1 MTMMFQKLLILLAV
15 TALTTTT
22 TTDAFTIPFAKVI
35 RLTPLFSSVESSPTP
50 LFMETEWSHIE
61 DIRVQ
66 TLQNETMALGDII
79 QCGSSSDGDAPIII
93 SCLSHFGDFNAWEL
107 TQQYMAAIDSG
118 RMANDRYDR
127 YIMRGVVV
135 VVVSERS

>member
-1 MTMMFQKLLILLAV
+1 V
-15 TALTTTT
+15 E
-22 TTDAFTIPFAKVI
+22 DVD
-35 RLTPLFSSVESSPTP
+35 SSSSSSPTP
-50 LFMETEWSHIE
+50 FMETEWSHIE
-61 DIRVQ
+61 YIWVQ

-79 QCGSSSDGDAPIII
+79 QCGASSDGDAPIII

-107 TQQYMAAIDSG
+107 TQQYMAAIDTG
-118 RMANDRYDR
+118 RIANDRYDR